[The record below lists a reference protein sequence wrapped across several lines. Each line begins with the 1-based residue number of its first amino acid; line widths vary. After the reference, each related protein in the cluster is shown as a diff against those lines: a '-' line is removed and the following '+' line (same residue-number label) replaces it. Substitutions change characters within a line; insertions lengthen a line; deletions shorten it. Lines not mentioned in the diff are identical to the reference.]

1 MCKTIMGDWATRRAA
16 IALEKQDL
24 IAFEPLLRESIAKF
38 LTFASHGL
46 YFPASLPQEM
56 LVSGRDGG
64 QEIFPVFYPAERK
77 ALLPLHRHG
86 ELLGIF
92 VARGVPGRITKT
104 VLSFWS
110 SMCAQI
116 LDILLLHKV
125 ARTDH
130 LTGLHNNAWLEEALS
145 REIRLVQRGLWPDAP
160 ACLEENLSEFSASVS
175 LLCLDVDHFSLI
187 NEQFGYQFGDRILRD
202 LADMLRRIVPEQ
214 AMCARLSEDTLAVC
228 LSGATTSKC
237 RQLAE
242 VIALE
247 VASLE
252 CENSLT
258 GERLRLSVS
267 QGYATYP
274 QDFHGRQLRKS
285 LREQTG
291 LMLEKAHRALRDARE
306 RGEAKISG
314 FAEIVQSSGMVL
326 DVLPMNRVLVNLGRS
341 VDVQEGQRFLLWSG
355 NKGEYAPELVEG
367 QESAVAHPGFCKG
380 ELQLIE
386 VYRETSVAEVILLH
400 DPGLGVQPGD
410 RLSILEHGKRALFS
424 EKPNHDGKRA
434 GKKSPGLL
442 ASPVFMKHWVEAR
455 RPCSSFSI
463 LLVHLE
469 GIPLGPEKELHV
481 RTEHRIHDLAKLAW
495 SIFGPRIVLGRF
507 SFSTLGGF
515 AAEVD
520 SRSFLALAK
529 NLVQRAWE
537 KLEIAVYAGVAGYPC
552 LSYTKADIL
561 DNCRKALEHAL
572 MLPRPSAVEFCSTSL
587 TISADRFFA
596 AGDIFSAL
604 EEYKQALLADEQNLL
619 ARNSLGV
626 CFARLGKLSEAQAQ
640 FSRILSQEPQDI
652 MATYNQGHTF
662 LKQGEPDRAE
672 QAFLRCL
679 ELNTSHVFS
688 LLRLGQ
694 LAEHRGDDAAAK
706 HYFEQAGTLPD
717 GKGLTHRHL
726 AKLELRKGN
735 ADSVREHLHQALI
748 YNPRDALAMHL
759 LAKLYLEQ
767 GEDPEIAETLAR
779 QSTAL
784 RPDQGVFREVLA
796 DALEAQGKRAEADL
810 ARGHLNYS

>member
-1 MCKTIMGDWATRRAA
+1 MEDWATQRAA

-24 IAFEPLLRESIAKF
+24 IAFESLLRESIAKF
-38 LTFASHGL
+38 LTFTSHGL
-46 YFPASLPQEM
+46 YFPVALPQEM
-56 LVSGRDGG
+56 LVSGKNGG
-64 QEIFPVFYPAERK
+64 REIFPVFYPAEKK

-92 VARGVPGRITKT
+92 VARGVPGRVTKT

-110 SMCAQI
+110 SMCTQI
-116 LDILLLHKV
+116 MDILLLHKV
-125 ARTDH
+125 TRTDH
-130 LTGLHNNAWLEEALS
+130 LTGLHNQSWLEEILS
-145 REIRLVQRGLWPDAP
+145 REIRLVQRGLWPNAP
-160 ACLEENLSEFSASVS
+160 TCLEENLSEFSASVS
-175 LLCLDVDHFSLI
+175 LLCLDVDHFSRI
-187 NEQFGYQFGDRILRD
+187 NEQFGYQFGDQILQD
-202 LADMLRRIVPEQ
+202 LADMLRRIAPEQ
-214 AMCARLSEDTLAVC
+214 ALCARLSKDTLAVC

-242 VIALE
+242 AIASK
-247 VASLE
+247 VARLE
-252 CENSLT
+252 CENNIT

-291 LMLEKAHRALRDARE
+291 LLLEKASRALRDARA

-326 DVLPMNRVLVNLGRS
+326 DVLPMSRVLVNLGRS
-341 VDVQEGQRFLLWSG
+341 VDAQEGQRFLLWSG
-355 NKGEYAPELVEG
+355 DQAEYVPELEEG
-367 QESAVAHPGFCKG
+367 QESEVAHLGFCKG

-386 VYRETSVAEVILLH
+386 VYRETSVAEVVLLH

-410 RLSILEHGKRALFS
+410 RLSILEPGRRTLLS
-424 EKPNHDGKRA
+424 EKPNRGGKRV
-434 GKKSPGLL
+434 GKKSSGLL
-442 ASPVFMKHWVEAR
+442 AAPVFMKHWAAAR
-455 RPCSSFSI
+455 RPCASFSM

-469 GIPLGPEKELHV
+469 GLPSGLEKELHV
-481 RTEHRIHDLAKLAW
+481 RMEQRIRDLTELAGVLFRPQ
-495 SIFGPRIVLGRF
+495 IMLGRF

-515 AAEVD
+515 AAKAD
-520 SRSFLALAK
+520 PQDFLALAK
-529 NLVQRAWE
+529 DLRAQAWE

-552 LSYTKADIL
+552 LNYAKADIL

-572 MLPRPSAVEFCSTSL
+572 LLPAPCAVEFCSTSL

-596 AGDIFSAL
+596 AKDIFSAL
-604 EEYKQALLADEQNLL
+604 EEYKQALLADEQNIL

-626 CFARLGKLSEAQAQ
+626 CFARLGKLSEAQTQ

-672 QAFLRCL
+672 QSFLRCL
-679 ELNTSHVFS
+679 ELDPGHVFS

-706 HYFEQAGTLPD
+706 YYFEQAGALPD

-726 AKLELRKGN
+726 ARLELRKGN
-735 ADSVREHLHQALI
+735 AESAREHLHQALV

-767 GEDPEIAETLAR
+767 GEDPKIAETLAR
-779 QSTAL
+779 QSAAL
-784 RPDQGVFREVLA
+784 KPDQGVFWEVLA
-796 DALEAQGKRAEADL
+796 HALEAQGKRAEADL
-810 ARGHLNYS
+810 ARERLNYA